1 MRRGRTQKFFR
12 GRIVLLTSIGFDFQ
26 FRSVCADSGPD
37 SQRVPP
43 FWCHR
48 LNDREASVV
57 DEIDGRLVGGLVVLV
72 AVADARS
79 FGRAAERLGM
89 TQSGVS
95 RAIAK
100 LEARLGARLL
110 DRTSRAV
117 TLTDE
122 GRSLY
127 EQVVPHLAGIGE
139 AAAET
144 SRSRN
149 SVRGRLRVNV
159 DPLFSRSVLSPK
171 LSEFL
176 LCNPM
181 MELRLETRDRI
192 GDLVS
197 DGFDMA
203 IRFGEPSPSAL
214 ISRRLLDARI
224 LTVASP
230 AYIARHGK
238 PQHPNDLASE
248 AHQCIRAIDTA
259 TGRPFEWEFWRGN
272 KVVSVAVNGRL
283 TVTDAGTKLGTCLAG
298 FGIAQVIDL
307 GLEQHLSTGTLV
319 NLFPDWSEEQY
330 PLYVYYVSRNYVPAK
345 VRKFIDFVIASLNR
359 EGGTPSASEPRE
371 TSVDASELSVA
382 RI

>member
-1 MRRGRTQKFFR
+1 MDQ
-12 GRIVLLTSIGFDFQ
+12 
-26 FRSVCADSGPD
+26 
-37 SQRVPP
+37 
-43 FWCHR
+43 
-48 LNDREASVV
+48 
-57 DEIDGRLVGGLVVLV
+57 IDGRLVGGLVVLV

-79 FGRAAERLGM
+79 FRRAAERLGM
-89 TQSGVS
+89 TQSGAS

-122 GRSLY
+122 GRGLY
-127 EQVVPHLAGIGE
+127 ERVVQHLAGIGE
-139 AAAET
+139 AAAEI
-144 SRSRN
+144 SRSQN

-159 DPLFSRSVLSPK
+159 DPLVSRMVLAPK

-176 LCNPM
+176 LRNPM

-197 DGFDMA
+197 DGFDLA
-203 IRFGEPSPSAL
+203 IRFGEPSASAL

-248 AHQCIRAIDTA
+248 AHQCIRALDTT
-259 TGRPFEWEFWRGN
+259 TGRPFEWEFWRGS
-272 KVVSVAVNGRL
+272 KIVSVAVNGRL

-307 GLEQHLSTGTLV
+307 GVQQHLSAGTLV
-319 NLFPDWSEEQY
+319 NLFPDWPDERF

-345 VRKFIDFVIASLNR
+345 VRRFIDFIVASLNR
-359 EGGTPSASEPRE
+359 EIRTRSGFEPNRE
-371 TSVDASELSVA
+371 SIAGSELSLA
-382 RI
+382 ASD